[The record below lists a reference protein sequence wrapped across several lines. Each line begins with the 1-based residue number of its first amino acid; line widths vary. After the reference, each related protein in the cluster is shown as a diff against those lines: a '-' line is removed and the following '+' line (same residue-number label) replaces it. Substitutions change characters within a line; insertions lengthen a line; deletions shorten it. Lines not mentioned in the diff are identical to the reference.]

1 MKKNIVYVDT
11 IYPLLIYLVLGISN
25 SHDLYIFGEE
35 IPKEI
40 CNKFK
45 NNYRI
50 IYKIK
55 YKIKLE
61 QYYKYYKIKKILEK
75 ILNNYTK
82 FNNLYLQ
89 DHLRYS
95 NFFINEIGGNN
106 FILEDGIMNYSIDK
120 KKILQEITERKLI
133 KKIREKLLFGKDFI
147 FLSLGLSE
155 KITKIYLTGILP
167 VPEIIKDK
175 VEIIDIE
182 TKWNLLSIEKKK
194 EILDIFDI
202 NLEKLEN
209 LKNEKEKI
217 LLITQPLS
225 EDNIISEEEKID
237 IYSNLLKERDIKKIY
252 IKPHPREKTDYT
264 KVFQNIE
271 VVIIEKEFPI
281 EIFILLNMEFKKV
294 ITLFSTAALNFKNKY
309 DVEFIG
315 TKDYKALY
323 DKFGDIKI

>member
-1 MKKNIVYVDT
+1 MKIFYVDTAYSLFLGLLLDGDIANNLYIFDMSISKNIVEKFRNTYQFSKVEYKTKYGKYWKHYKQNKEFD
-11 IYPLLIYLVLGISN
+11 
-25 SHDLYIFGEE
+25 E
-35 IPKEI
+35 ILK
-40 CNKFK
+40 
-45 NNYRI
+45 
-50 IYKIK
+50 KIK
-55 YKIKLE
+55 HIDE
-61 QYYKYYKIKKILEK
+61 I
-75 ILNNYTK
+75 
-82 FNNLYLQ
+82 YLQ
-89 DHLRYS
+89 DHLSHSQYL
-95 NFFINEIGGNN
+95 FNN
-106 FILEDGIMNYSIDK
+106 YNYPMILLEDGTLNYDIEILKEELNK
-120 KKILQEITERKLI
+120 K
-133 KKIREKLLFGKDFI
+133 EKLKINSFFRRICVEKIPRKYKRF
-147 FLSLGLSE
+147 GLSD
-155 KITKIYLTGILP
+155 KIKKIYLTGILP

-175 VEIIDIE
+175 VEIINIE

-252 IKPHPREKTDYT
+252 IKPHPREKIDYT

-281 EIFILLNMEFKKV
+281 EIFMLLNMEFKKV